1 MHAEDARLT
10 LGHLLH
16 QRPFEPFLICLENG
30 DRYLI
35 EHPENIAFDPTENGR
50 TRFSVVTSDLF
61 CYSTFE
67 SVSSLVHQDTGTS
80 VGA

>member
-1 MHAEDARLT
+1 M
-10 LGHLLH
+10 
-16 QRPFEPFLICLENG
+16 
-30 DRYLI
+30 
-35 EHPENIAFDPTENGR
+35 HPENIAFDPTENGR

-67 SVSSLVHQDTGTS
+67 AVSSLVHQDTGTS